1 MAATCF
7 GPFGP
12 SGSIRQN
19 LAKVIVFVEII
30 SKNTSLK
37 LLLCSGN
44 MCCVYWVLCTA
55 QNSVHTLQTEV
66 HIATA
71 QQQLYRCILTNNF
84 YKDCNFSKVPSYAP

>member
-1 MAATCF
+1 MALTCF

-12 SGSIRQN
+12 SSGCIRRN

-37 LLLCSGN
+37 LLMCSGN
-44 MCCVYWVLCTA
+44 MCFSLYSSTHTA
-55 QNSVHTLQTEV
+55 VQTEA

-71 QQQLYRCILTNNF
+71 QQHF
-84 YKDCNFSKVPSYAP
+84 